1 MAAAVGEE
9 RACCLRVGSQH
20 PPSCFHEWAYEK
32 GAKKARRNL
41 GVHYE
46 LWSVDSVMSLPC
58 PTDHLPHIF
67 VVVFKPPMG
76 VYIRFHLFMS
86 SILGRVDKNVCK
98 MLLFS
103 GATALAASHSRATD
117 LTQRKMPLAPPA
129 LIAPGAP
136 LASAPAHR
144 RSPALS
150 VVRGS
155 VRQPSPP
162 SPVATMALHTAG
174 TSRTAVPLKPIAPSR
189 PSSSAGRRKMNRRG
203 GSTVAMAAAAIVP
216 GVVEAAL
223 PQIAAAAATSFG
235 ELTMGNLLSTIPFAT
250 MWLLSIVP
258 CCLGFI
264 NPVYVFS
271 VGYGLAVASQ
281 AAGLWVGRGERVLFT
296 TRAVR
301 RPEHGSVPTV
311 RLTLAAHDG
320 SRSWLSSRRAC
331 ELNRP
336 TPPRVT
342 VTLCVCVAADVVP

>member
-1 MAAAVGEE
+1 MLSARWKPTSAV
-9 RACCLRVGSQH
+9 LFSRVGLRKGR
-20 PPSCFHEWAYEK
+20 EK
-32 GAKKARRNL
+32 GAKKSWCSLRA
-41 GVHYE
+41 
-46 LWSVDSVMSLPC
+46 VDSVMSLPC
-58 PTDHLPHIF
+58 PTDHLPPIF

-76 VYIRFHLFMS
+76 VYKYIRFHLFMS

-98 MLLFS
+98 TLLFS

-162 SPVATMALHTAG
+162 SPVRATMALHTAG
-174 TSRTAVPLKPIAPSR
+174 ISSRTAVPLKPIAPSR
-189 PSSSAGRRKMNRRG
+189 PSSSAGRRVHRVHG
-203 GSTVAMAAAAIVP
+203 GSTVAMAAAVVVP